1 MPESLE
7 DLVELLDLEMID
19 VDLFRGRQPH
29 TSMQRVFG
37 GQVLGQALA
46 AASRTSIPSGSCTR
60 CTGTSCAPATPPYR
74 SSTARSRPGTAARS
88 AVAGWSRR
96 RTASRSSTCPRP
108 SSGRSPGW
116 TTRTRCRTTSYRRR
130 RRRRLATVLEAR
142 SGRKAADW
150 DKEWAALDVRLAGVT
165 GRQFWIRAAGKLP
178 DDPALHACVL
188 AYASDLTLLGA
199 SLLPHGIVIGDRRI
213 QPASLD
219 HALWFHREFRAD
231 EWLLYDQVVSV
242 RVRRP
247 RVRHRPALHRGRAP
261 HRLSSAGRPH
271 PPGRPGPGRERLA
284 ASDTVEACRSAL

>member
-7 DLVELLDLEMID
+7 DLVELIDLEMID
-19 VDLFRGRQPH
+19 VDLFRGRQPQ

-46 AASRTSIPSGSCTR
+46 AASRTVEPERIVHSLHGYFLRGGDTSVPIIYRPEPTRDGGSF
-60 CTGTSCAPATPPYR
+60 S
-74 SSTARSRPGTAARS
+74 
-88 AVAGWSRR
+88 SRR
-96 RTASRSSTCPRP
+96 VVASQNGKPIFYMSASFQRP
-108 SSGRSPGW
+108 ESGLDHQDPMPDDLVAPDEAP
-116 TTRTRCRTTSYRRR
+116 T
-130 RRRRLATVLEAR
+130 LAAVLEAR

-199 SLLPHGIVIGDRRI
+199 SLLPHNIVIGDRRI

-219 HALWFHREFRAD
+219 HALWFHRPFRAD
-231 EWLLYDQVVSV
+231 EWLLYDQASPSASGARGFATGRLFTEGGDLVASV
-242 RVRRP
+242 AQEGLIRP
-247 RVRHRPALHRGRAP
+247 VGLD
-261 HRLSSAGRPH
+261 L
-271 PPGRPGPGRERLA
+271 
-284 ASDTVEACRSAL
+284 D

>member
-19 VDLFRGRQPH
+19 VDLFRGRQPQ

-46 AASRTSIPSGSCTR
+46 AASRTVDPGRIVHSLHGYFLRGGDTAVPIIYRPEPTRDGGSF
-60 CTGTSCAPATPPYR
+60 S
-74 SSTARSRPGTAARS
+74 
-88 AVAGWSRR
+88 SRR
-96 RTASRSSTCPRP
+96 VVASQNGKPIFYMSASFQRP
-108 SSGRSPGW
+108 EPGLDHQDPMPDELVPPDEAP
-116 TTRTRCRTTSYRRR
+116 T
-130 RRRRLATVLEAR
+130 LASVLEAR

-231 EWLLYDQVVSV
+231 EWLLYDQASPSASGARGFATGRLFNQDGRLIASV
-242 RVRRP
+242 AQEGLIRP
-247 RVRHRPALHRGRAP
+247 IGLD
-261 HRLSSAGRPH
+261 LDD
-271 PPGRPGPGRERLA
+271 E
-284 ASDTVEACRSAL
+284 

>member
-7 DLVELLDLEMID
+7 DLVDLLDLEMID
-19 VDLFRGRQPH
+19 VDLFRGQQPQ

-37 GQVLGQALA
+37 GQVLGQALV
-46 AASRTSIPSGSCTR
+46 AASRTVDPGRIVHSLHGYFLRGGDTAVPIIYRPEPTRDGGSF
-60 CTGTSCAPATPPYR
+60 S
-74 SSTARSRPGTAARS
+74 
-88 AVAGWSRR
+88 SRR
-96 RTASRSSTCPRP
+96 VVASQNGKPIFYMSASFQRP
-108 SSGRSPGW
+108 EPGLDHQDPMPDELVPPEEAP
-116 TTRTRCRTTSYRRR
+116 T
-130 RRRRLATVLEAR
+130 LASVLEAR

-150 DKEWAALDVRLAGVT
+150 DKEWSALDVRLAGVT

-231 EWLLYDQVVSV
+231 EWLLYDQASPSASGARGFATGRLFDEDGRLIASV
-242 RVRRP
+242 AQEGLIRP
-247 RVRHRPALHRGRAP
+247 VGLD
-261 HRLSSAGRPH
+261 L
-271 PPGRPGPGRERLA
+271 
-284 ASDTVEACRSAL
+284 D

>member
-7 DLVELLDLEMID
+7 DLVELLDLEKID
-19 VDLFRGRQPH
+19 VDLFRGRQPQ

-46 AASRTSIPSGSCTR
+46 AASATVEPERIVHSLHGYFLRAGDTSVPIIYRPEPTRDGS
-60 CTGTSCAPATPPYR
+60 SF
-74 SSTARSRPGTAARS
+74 S
-88 AVAGWSRR
+88 SRR
-96 RTASRSSTCPRP
+96 VVASQNGKPIFYMSASFQRP
-108 SSGRSPGW
+108 EQGLDHQDPMPDDLVAPDEAP
-116 TTRTRCRTTSYRRR
+116 T
-130 RRRRLATVLEAR
+130 LASVLEAR

-178 DDPALHACVL
+178 DDSALHACVL

-219 HALWFHREFRAD
+219 HALWFHRAFRAD
-231 EWLLYDQVVSV
+231 EWLLYDQASPSASGARGFATGRLFTEDGNLIASV
-242 RVRRP
+242 AQEGLIRP
-247 RVRHRPALHRGRAP
+247 VGLD
-261 HRLSSAGRPH
+261 L
-271 PPGRPGPGRERLA
+271 
-284 ASDTVEACRSAL
+284 D

>member
-19 VDLFRGRQPH
+19 VDLFRGRQPQ

-46 AASRTSIPSGSCTR
+46 AASRTVDPGRIVHSLHGYFLRAGDTAVPIIYRPEPTRDGGSF
-60 CTGTSCAPATPPYR
+60 S
-74 SSTARSRPGTAARS
+74 
-88 AVAGWSRR
+88 SRR
-96 RTASRSSTCPRP
+96 VVASQNGKPIFYMSASFQRP
-108 SSGRSPGW
+108 EPGLDHQDPMPDEVVPPEEAP
-116 TTRTRCRTTSYRRR
+116 T
-130 RRRRLATVLEAR
+130 LASVLEAR

-231 EWLLYDQVVSV
+231 EWLLYAQASPSASGARGFATGRLFNQDGHLIASV
-242 RVRRP
+242 AQEGLIRP
-247 RVRHRPALHRGRAP
+247 VGLDLDA
-261 HRLSSAGRPH
+261 
-271 PPGRPGPGRERLA
+271 
-284 ASDTVEACRSAL
+284 